1 MCFILL
7 FFDHVMEPGD
17 SILVPSNPSHQ
28 VFNVHT
34 WWCGIWL
41 EFFLMINVRY
51 VIEELK
57 LGQTGGAPGY
67 DALFKALEMYQ
78 EEVEEIVGD
87 KQEEDLSWNEYK
99 RYSDY

>member
-1 MCFILL
+1 
-7 FFDHVMEPGD
+7 MEPGAF
-17 SILVPSNPSHQ
+17 ILVPSNSPHQ
-28 VFNVHT
+28 VFNIQHGGVAMA
-34 WWCGIWL
+34 GNFIDDQS
-41 EFFLMINVRY
+41 MSD

-87 KQEEDLSWNEYK
+87 KQEKDLSWNEYK
-99 RYSDY
+99 RYSQNKINS